1 MSAKRLRIA
10 YIPEHFSTPLH
21 FAAKHYALDADLVSE
36 PLGTGALTARLK
48 ADTSDEQAV
57 DVAIGLTEGFVADLG
72 KNGGKDGVK
81 YGLAGTYVTSPLCWA
96 ISTGADRK
104 DVTSVESLKGKKVGV
119 SRIGSG
125 SYVMSYVLADQ
136 QKWLKQGEDP
146 FGVEVIGDFAAL
158 RKSVRQEGE
167 KPSTE
172 FFMWEHFVS
181 RLLTFLQT
189 TKHFWDNGELK
200 KVGEIYTPWPSWMIA
215 ARSSIDQEQL
225 EDLMG
230 KLNAGVK
237 HYQENS
243 GEAVEHITS
252 TMKYSK
258 EDAEAWMKTVT
269 FSDDV
274 KGVDGKVVD
283 DTVSVLQKA
292 GVLKAEAGGSE
303 EMIAIKRA

>member
-48 ADTSDEQAV
+48 AESSDEQAV

-72 KNGGKDGVK
+72 KNGGKDGVR

-96 ISTGADRK
+96 ISTGAERK

-125 SYVMSYVLADQ
+125 SYVMSYVLADEQ
-136 QKWLKQGEDP
+136 GWLKQGEEP

-158 RKSVRQEGE
+158 RKSVRKEGE
-167 KPSTE
+167 KPATE
-172 FFMWEHFVS
+172 FFMWEHF
-181 RLLTFLQT
+181 T
-189 TKHFWDNGELK
+189 TKWAWDNGELK

-215 ARSSIDQEQL
+215 ARSSIDQKQL

-237 HYQENS
+237 HYRENS

-258 EDAEAWMKTVT
+258 EDAEAWMKTVK

-274 KGVDGKVVD
+274 KGVDAKVVD

-292 GVLKAEAGGSE
+292 GVLKAETGGSE